1 MKNYIDT
8 DDAYELFTVVLGER
22 SNGKCAVEKQLL
34 KQAKII
40 KDLKWTLSKMYDSVT
55 RALYDTD
62 TKDTDKEYLRGCQD
76 CINTIKWIIYKG
88 EHDEN

>member
-1 MKNYIDT
+1 MYKYIDP
-8 DDAYELFTVVLGER
+8 DEVNKLYNFILGER
-22 SNGKCAVEKQLL
+22 SSGKSAVERQLL

-55 RALYDTD
+55 KALYDTD
-62 TKDTDKEYLRGCQD
+62 TKATDKEYLRGYQD
-76 CINTIKWIIYKG
+76 CIATIKWIIYKG